1 MLVEK
6 DVVLKTTLAHE
17 KAPIHRCRASD
28 CSRVVMVVVP
38 EKSWYKKL
46 GIHYNAR
53 PVWESDV
60 GDQQFA
66 TTTFIESIVGEGVIL
81 VG

>member
-6 DVVLKTTLAHE
+6 DAVLKTTLARA
-17 KAPIHRCRASD
+17 KAPIHRCRASH

-38 EKSWYKKL
+38 EKSWYKKV
-46 GIHYNAR
+46 GTQGAR
-53 PVWESDV
+53 PILRSDV
-60 GDQQFA
+60 NDQQFA
-66 TTTFIESIVGEGVIL
+66 TTTFTEPIVGEGFIL